1 MTSAPAI
8 PDVAKPLGIAAFRDF
23 SFFLLEAD
31 LPNCSS
37 GFDAVITYVND
48 AKEAHQSLRNK
59 TAELVFMSYDDTLS
73 TVFEENDPEV
83 RAVLPL
89 HSGMLTVCG
98 HLDLCAG
105 QRKIRIDT
113 DTGYARVLR
122 YYSNPP

>member
-1 MTSAPAI
+1 MH
-8 PDVAKPLGIAAFRDF
+8 AKRHERSI
-23 SFFLLEAD
+23 
-31 LPNCSS
+31 
-37 GFDAVITYVND
+37 
-48 AKEAHQSLRNK
+48 H
-59 TAELVFMSYDDTLS
+59 
-73 TVFEENDPEV
+73 ENDPEV